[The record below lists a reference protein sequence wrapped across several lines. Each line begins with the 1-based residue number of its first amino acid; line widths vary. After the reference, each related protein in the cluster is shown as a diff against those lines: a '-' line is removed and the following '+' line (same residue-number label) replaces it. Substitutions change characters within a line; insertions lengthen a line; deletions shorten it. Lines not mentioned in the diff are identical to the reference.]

1 MIGLVSSPDVAKAL
15 AALAAWRGA
24 ALALS
29 IGYLSHLLADAM
41 TMSGVPLWWPV
52 GEKRVHVLPPG
63 LRLRTGSL
71 AEYAMLMVVGAVIG
85 IAFVRF

>member
-1 MIGLVSSPDVAKAL
+1 MSIAL
-15 AALAAWRGA
+15 HNLLKDKTRF
-24 ALALS
+24 ALS
-29 IGYLSHLLADAM
+29 V
-41 TMSGVPLWWPV
+41 SGVALWWPV